1 MINDAVDLI
10 FLVAILIIVIAVFI
24 RIAIKI
30 RKYGGSMTTTMFAA
44 TFEFLN
50 KDKRNAV
57 NEIVETKAHKKK
69 WEERSDK
76 PKDE

>member
-1 MINDAVDLI
+1 MINDTVDLI

>member
-1 MINDAVDLI
+1 MINDAIDLI